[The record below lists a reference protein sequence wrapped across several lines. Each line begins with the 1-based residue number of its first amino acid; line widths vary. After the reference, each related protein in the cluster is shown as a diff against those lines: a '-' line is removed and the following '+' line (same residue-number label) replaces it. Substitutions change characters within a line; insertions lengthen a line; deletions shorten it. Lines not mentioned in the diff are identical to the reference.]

1 MYTIRVEIKELQ
13 KTKIEDLV
21 FSIVDTETTG
31 MHSEFNRIMD
41 IGIVTM
47 KNGEILDKW
56 ETLIDPQQ
64 SVPYWITEYT
74 KLSSKDVRGQPKFS
88 QVAKDVISKIN
99 NTVFVAHNVGFDY
112 WFLYHELRR
121 VNYYWQSPKLC
132 TVMLGRKLIPE
143 LKYANLDIIS
153 EYYNIQISARHRA
166 LPDAEATA
174 LILNEL
180 IQIAKDKYNAQ
191 TFFDLEKLQNIKI
204 NKNNV
209 EEPLALF

>member
-1 MYTIRVEIKELQ
+1 MVEIKELQ
-13 KTKIEDLV
+13 ITKIEDLT

-47 KNGEILDKW
+47 KNGKILDKW
-56 ETLIDPQQ
+56 ESLIDPQQ

-74 KLSSKDVRGQPKFS
+74 KLSYKDVKGQPKFN
-88 QVAKDVISKIN
+88 QVATKIIDKIQ

-112 WFLYHELRR
+112 WFLHHELRR
-121 VNYYWQSPKLC
+121 INYFWNSPKLC

-143 LKYANLDIIS
+143 LKYVNLDILS
-153 EYYNIQISARHRA
+153 DYYNIEISARHRA

-174 LILNEL
+174 YILKEL
-180 IQIAKDKYNAQ
+180 IGIAKERYNAK
-191 TFFDLEKLQNIKI
+191 TFFDLEKLQKIKI
-204 NKNNV
+204 DKNTV
-209 EEPLALF
+209 GEPLALF